1 MDDATSLDRS
11 EGSATASLYRAAI
24 GSINTGYYERVF
36 TRFEE
41 KDRSGPSWNWAAAL
55 ITLNWMAFRKLWG
68 AVLAYAGAMVAAALL
83 VLGIGRLVLQLPADA
98 EWLLLAALALLS
110 VAIPGVYGNAM
121 LHAACRKRMVEALAT
136 TATVEEACAVL
147 QTNVVTVKRMLVIA
161 LINLALAGLCFA
173 VYHLIP
179 DANHMPMATTRMDAA
194 RTAPMAP
201 KADAAAPAASAIPAA
216 APASSPA
223 VPPSAPASSGV
234 SALPPAVPAS
244 ASAQVEIV
252 LEANSSSAAPPS
264 TPPAPVAEAP
274 IVQSPKAPEKPKK
287 AKVPTEAVAAKT
299 YFINVGLFADQNNA
313 LNAYTRL
320 TDAGVTA
327 TKGTVKGPRGTFTRV
342 RAGPYATQAEADKAA
357 ETIRSL
363 KLDAVVVAP

>member
-264 TPPAPVAEAP
+264 TPPAPVAEAQL
-274 IVQSPKAPEKPKK
+274 VQPPKAP
-287 AKVPTEAVAAKT
+287 EAVAAKT